1 VPFPHADRSSVAVPP
16 ADGLV
21 TDERLAALLA
31 LAAEYD
37 DLDFKRKLGL
47 PGVDTV

>member
-1 VPFPHADRSSVAVPP
+1 MPIAHQSPVPP

-37 DLDFKRKLGL
+37 DLDFKRKLDL
-47 PGVDTV
+47 SSRATKLS